1 MLALISAVAILAAI
15 LMGVFAWKMNTEW
28 CEMNKNWC
36 QLIMKQY
43 AMMQDEH
50 AMFMAMLFES
60 RLLLLRPQRP
70 RLHRQYVPGRD
81 PSMGGS
87 VA

>member
-36 QLIMKQY
+36 QLIMKQHE
-43 AMMQDEH
+43 MLQDEH
-50 AMFMAMLFES
+50 AMFMAIMFERDEEDDQSGS
-60 RLLLLRPQRP
+60 RTYRE
-70 RLHRQYVPGRD
+70 
-81 PSMGGS
+81 
-87 VA
+87 

>member
-50 AMFMAMLFES
+50 AMFMAMMFE
-60 RLLLLRPQRP
+60 RADDDT
-70 RLHRQYVPGRD
+70 GRMD
-81 PSMGGS
+81 KPIR
-87 VA
+87 

>member
-50 AMFMAMLFES
+50 AMFMAMMFE
-60 RLLLLRPQRP
+60 
-70 RLHRQYVPGRD
+70 RD
-81 PSMGGS
+81 GEDVHSER
-87 VA
+87 